1 MSHEHLIETVRRMM
15 APGKGILAA
24 DESTGTIE
32 KRLRA
37 VGVESSE
44 DTRRDYRELLFT
56 APGIEECI
64 SGVILYDETLR
75 QSSSGGEKFP
85 QLLEKRGILPGIKV
99 DKGAKDFAAHPGEKV
114 TEGLDGLRERFAEYY
129 ELGARFAKW
138 RAVITIDVEKGLPGR
153 ACIEANAHAL
163 ARYAALAQEASIV
176 PIVEPE
182 VLIDG
187 NHTLAQCELATQ
199 RTLKEVF
206 SELTEQGVLLEG
218 VVLKPSMVIAGKGSS
233 EKSSVEEVAE
243 ATLRTLKRYVP
254 AATGGIAFLS
264 GGQTPEQA
272 TAHLNA
278 MNQSGHLPWPL
289 TFSYAR
295 ALQNPALEA
304 WRGKPN
310 QAQAAAKAFAFRARL
325 NHLARQG
332 KYEVRMEEEAAG

>member
-1 MSHEHLIETVRRMM
+1 MSQEHLIETVRRMM

-37 VGVESSE
+37 VGVESTE
-44 DTRRDYRELLFT
+44 ETRRDYRELLFT

-85 QLLEKRGILPGIKV
+85 QLLEKRGIVPGIKV
-99 DKGAKDFAAHPGEKV
+99 DKGAKDFAGHPGEKV
-114 TEGLDGLRERFAEYY
+114 TEGLDGLRERFAEYH

-138 RAVITIDVEKGLPGR
+138 RAVITIDVENGLPGR

-206 SELTEQGVLLEG
+206 SELTGQGVLLEG

-233 EKSSVEEVAE
+233 EKSSVADVAE

-278 MNQSGHLPWPL
+278 MNQSDHLPWPV
-289 TFSYAR
+289 TFSFAR
-295 ALQNPALEA
+295 ALQNPALET
-304 WRGKPN
+304 WRGKSG
-310 QAQAAAKAFAFRARL
+310 QAKAAAEAFAFRARL